1 MEEFNMV
8 GKRTG
13 KAKLIAVSLALMAP
27 VGLCLAQASFAAPG
41 ASTLIDKDF
50 EVALRKFISKRFY
63 NRIDATDDQRAK
75 LEAIWTNTM
84 ESTRPEREN
93 LRHSAL
99 ELSSL
104 MASDDATDEQITQK
118 AHELRAM
125 HEKVQDQRL
134 SSLLQ
139 ARKVLNKEQREQINQ
154 RISQL
159 ITGGLKPR
167 RLGLM
172 MNDSL

>member
-1 MEEFNMV
+1 MI

-13 KAKLIAVSLALMAP
+13 KAKIIAVSLALLAP

-41 ASTLIDKDF
+41 AGTLIDKDF

-63 NRIDATDDQRAK
+63 NRIDATDEQRAK
-75 LEAIWTNTM
+75 LESIWTGTM

-93 LRHSAL
+93 LRQGAL
-99 ELSSL
+99 GLSNL
-104 MASDDATDEQITQK
+104 MATDEATDEQITQK

-125 HEKVQDQRL
+125 HEKIQDERL
-134 SSLLQ
+134 SALLQ
-139 ARKVLNKEQREQINQ
+139 ARKILTKEQREQINQ
-154 RISQL
+154 RITQL

-172 MNDSL
+172 MNESL